1 LFGSPLYAA
10 FQLYAPAAL
19 NVEDTEFGII
29 PFDTTTSEPT
39 IVPDPLQV
47 ELE

>member
-1 LFGSPLYAA
+1 LFESPLYAA
-10 FQLYAPAAL
+10 FQLYGPAVL
-19 NVEDTEFGII
+19 NVEVAEFGII